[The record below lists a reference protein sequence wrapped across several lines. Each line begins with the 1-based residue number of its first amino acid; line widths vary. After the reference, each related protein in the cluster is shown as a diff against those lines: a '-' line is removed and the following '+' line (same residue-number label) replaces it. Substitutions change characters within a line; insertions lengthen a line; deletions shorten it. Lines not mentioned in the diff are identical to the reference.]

1 MEENFELITLQ
12 WKKDIKDEILKEVKI
27 EIEGNFEK
35 KMKKEHNPKLEMTL
49 LDEDIMDISR
59 HSQKKNQ

>member
-49 LDEDIMDISR
+49 SDEDIMDISR

>member
-35 KMKKEHNPKLEMTL
+35 KMKKEHNPKLEMPL
-49 LDEDIMDISR
+49 SDEDIMDISR

>member
-35 KMKKEHNPKLEMTL
+35 K
-49 LDEDIMDISR
+49 
-59 HSQKKNQ
+59 